1 MVSIRQPHKYFFMN
15 KTIRLITIITLLLVT
30 NAKAQE
36 IATLTVSDFEITVG
50 ENNTITIESDIAL
63 NDYCSFQFD
72 LLLPEGITIPY
83 NMNPD
88 EEEEQFGYFDSE
100 AEEWIPAIESGITKS
115 SHTLACS
122 KIDGGYRFVCY
133 HPKFT
138 YFKSGSK
145 NVLTIILQADNEAV
159 NGVYRPTLGGT
170 MFIANKD
177 EHFTPEVNA
186 GTAIVKGSDKSI
198 TFEFTMSDAIWG
210 TLMLPFDANV
220 PAGIVAYSCTGV
232 DGNSVILNES
242 STIYANTPY
251 LLNGIPGTYSFT
263 GIPNAEKNE
272 YSSGCMNG
280 VHSATTIYSGY
291 VLQENDGIVAFYRV
305 NENKPIE
312 VPAGHCYINVTGDAM
327 YIRID
332 RTTGINEMDY
342 NTEGSEIYY
351 INGINVESTENNRI
365 YIINNKKKYIK

>member
-1 MVSIRQPHKYFFMN
+1 MKN
-15 KTIRLITIITLLLVT
+15 TIRLITIITLLLVT

-50 ENNTITIESDIAL
+50 ENNTIAVESDIAL

-138 YFKSGSK
+138 SFKSGSK

-186 GTAIVKGSDKSI
+186 GTAIVKGSDKST
-198 TFEFTMSDAIWG
+198 TFEFTMSEARWG

-220 PAGIVAYSCTGV
+220 PAGIVVYSCTGV

-263 GIPNAEKNE
+263 GIPAVEKNE

-280 VHSATTIYSGY
+280 VHSATTIKSGY
-291 VLQENDGIVAFYRV
+291 VLQNIDGLLAFYRV
-305 NENKPIE
+305 NSNTPIT
-312 VPAGHCYINVTGDAM
+312 VPGGHCYINTTGDAQ
-327 YIRID
+327 YISID
-332 RTTGINEMDY
+332 NTTGVDEMDY
-342 NTEGSEIYY
+342 NSENAEIYN
-351 INGINVESTENNRI
+351 INGVKVESTNNNKV
-365 YIINNKKKYIK
+365 YIINKKKKLVK

>member
-1 MVSIRQPHKYFFMN
+1 MK
-15 KTIRLITIITLLLVT
+15 KTIKLITIITLLLVT
-30 NAKAQE
+30 NVKAQE
-36 IATLTVSDFEITVG
+36 IATLTVSDLEITVG

-133 HPKFT
+133 HPNFT
-138 YFKSGSK
+138 SFKSGSK
-145 NVLTIILQADNEAV
+145 NVLTIILQADNEVV

-186 GTAIVKGSDKSI
+186 GMVIVKGSDKSA
-198 TFEFTMSDAIWG
+198 TYEFTMSEARWG
-210 TLMLPFDANV
+210 TLMLPFDTNV
-220 PAGIVAYSCTGV
+220 PAGIIAYNCTSV
-232 DGNSVILNES
+232 DGNSVVLNES

-251 LLNGIPGTYSFT
+251 LLNGIPGTYSFN
-263 GIPNAEKNE
+263 GIPNVEKNE

-291 VLQENDGIVAFYRV
+291 VLQENDGIVAFFKV

-312 VPAGHCYINVTGDAM
+312 VPAGHGYINITGDAM

-332 RTTGINEMDY
+332 RTTGINEIDY
-342 NTEGSEIYY
+342 NSEGSEIYD
-351 INGINVESTENNRI
+351 INGINVESTENNRV

>member
-1 MVSIRQPHKYFFMN
+1 MK
-15 KTIRLITIITLLLVT
+15 KTIKLITIITLLLVT
-30 NAKAQE
+30 NVKAQE
-36 IATLTVSDFEITVG
+36 IATLTVSDFDIKALEYT
-50 ENNTITIESDIAL
+50 TITIESDIAL

-72 LLLPEGITIPY
+72 LLLPEGISMPY
-83 NMNPD
+83 NVNPD

-138 YFKSGSK
+138 SFKSGSK
-145 NVLTIILQADNEAV
+145 NVLTLIMQADSNAV
-159 NGVYRPTLGGT
+159 NGVYRITLGGT
-170 MFIANKD
+170 MFIANKNS
-177 EHFTPEVNA
+177 HFTPEVNA
-186 GTAIVKGSDKSI
+186 GTAIVKGSDKST
-198 TFEFTMSDAIWG
+198 TFEFTMSEARWG

-232 DGNSVILNES
+232 DGNSVVLYEC

-251 LLNGIPGTYSFT
+251 LLNGIPETYSFT
-263 GIPNAEKNE
+263 GVPIAEKNE
-272 YSSGCMNG
+272 YSSGCMTG